1 MGASILLGI
10 LIIAFGAFSSGSFSI
25 PFDKVTKWKWEISW
39 LTFSVFAYLI
49 VPLIICVIVAPNFM
63 RIYQTIPSGNL
74 MFIFILGCVYG
85 LANLTFGLS
94 LRYLGVALG
103 FCISLG
109 LMMVIGTL
117 LPPLIDGQMSRM
129 FEGNGGVLLISGL
142 IVSCIGIGITAFAG
156 ILKSRKLETLKGE
169 KANAGF
175 DLRKGLFAALF
186 VGVTGSSMSLGFE
199 QGKMIADETVK
210 SGTPELFARCPVFV
224 LFFAGSLLST
234 LIWCI
239 YLGIKNNSLSDYY
252 KGESKTL
259 IANYAMC
266 AFASFLWFINYIFYG
281 MGTSKLGEFT
291 FVAWGILMSLTI
303 VCATIWG
310 FFRGEWKGIEFNI
323 KRLVWLGL
331 AVLMTASFMIGIS
344 GQK

>member
-1 MGASILLGI
+1 MSASVLFGI
-10 LIIAFGAFSSGSFSI
+10 LIIATGAFSSGSFSI
-25 PFDKVTKWKWEISW
+25 PFDKVTQWKWENSW

-49 VPLIICVIVAPNFM
+49 VPLIICLIVTPNFLA
-63 RIYQTIPSGNL
+63 IYQKIPSANL
-74 MFIFILGCVYG
+74 WLIFILGAVYG

-117 LPPLIDGQMSRM
+117 LPPIIDGRMSKM
-129 FEGNGGVLLISGL
+129 FEGNGCVLLVSGL
-142 IVSCIGIGITAFAG
+142 LFLFICIGLKAYAG
-156 ILKSRKLETLKGE
+156 VFKSRKLETLKGE
-169 KANAGF
+169 KANANF

-199 QGKMIADETVK
+199 QGRLIAEETMK
-210 SGTPELFARCPVFV
+210 AGTPELFAKSPVFV

-239 YLGIKNNSLSDYY
+239 YLGIKNNSLVEYY
-252 KGESKTL
+252 KGERKTL
-259 IANYAMC
+259 VTNYAMC
-266 AFASFLWFINYIFYG
+266 VLASFLWFINYIFYG
-281 MGTSKLGEFT
+281 MGTSKLGEFS

-303 VCATIWG
+303 VCATVWG
-310 FFRGEWKGIEFNI
+310 FFRGEWKGIDFKI
-323 KRLVWLGL
+323 RGLVWLGL
-331 AVLMTASFMIGIS
+331 AVLITASFLIGIS
-344 GQK
+344 G

>member
-1 MGASILLGI
+1 
-10 LIIAFGAFSSGSFSI
+10 
-25 PFDKVTKWKWEISW
+25 
-39 LTFSVFAYLI
+39 
-49 VPLIICVIVAPNFM
+49 
-63 RIYQTIPSGNL
+63 
-74 MFIFILGCVYG
+74 
-85 LANLTFGLS
+85 
-94 LRYLGVALG
+94 
-103 FCISLG
+103 
-109 LMMVIGTL
+109 
-117 LPPLIDGQMSRM
+117 
-129 FEGNGGVLLISGL
+129 
-142 IVSCIGIGITAFAG
+142 
-156 ILKSRKLETLKGE
+156 
-169 KANAGF
+169 
-175 DLRKGLFAALF
+175 
-186 VGVTGSSMSLGFE
+186 
-199 QGKMIADETVK
+199 MIADETVK
-210 SGTPELFARCPVFV
+210 AGTPELFARCPVFV

-303 VCATIWG
+303 VCATVWG
-310 FFRGEWKGIEFNI
+310 FFRGEWKGIGFNI

>member
-210 SGTPELFARCPVFV
+210 AGTPELFARCPVFV

>member
-1 MGASILLGI
+1 MTANILLGM
-10 LIIAFGAFSSGSFSI
+10 LIIATGAFSSGSFSI
-25 PFDKVTKWKWEISW
+25 PFDKVTKWKWENSW

-49 VPLIICVIVAPNFM
+49 VPLIICVIVAPDFIN
-63 RIYQTIPSGNL
+63 IYKKIPSNNL
-74 MFIFILGCVYG
+74 WLIFILGAVYG

-117 LPPLIDGQMSRM
+117 LPPMIDGRMSRM
-129 FEGNGGVLLISGL
+129 FEGNGGILLVSGL
-142 IVSCIGIGITAFAG
+142 IVSCIGIGITAYAG

-175 DLRKGLFAALF
+175 DLRKGLLAALF
-186 VGVTGSSMSLGFE
+186 VGLAGSSMSLGFE
-199 QGKMIADETVK
+199 QGSMMAAETVK
-210 SGTPELFARCPVFV
+210 AGTPELFAKCPVFV

-239 YLGIKNNSLSDYY
+239 YLGIKNNSLGDYY
-252 KGESKTL
+252 KGEPKTL

-281 MGTSKLGEFT
+281 MGTSKMGEFT

-310 FFRGEWKGIEFNI
+310 FFRGEWKGIEFKI
-323 KRLVWLGL
+323 KAFVWLGL
-331 AVLMTASFMIGIS
+331 AVLIAASFLIGIS
-344 GQK
+344 G

>member
-1 MGASILLGI
+1 MTANILLGI
-10 LIIAFGAFSSGSFSI
+10 LIIAAGAFSSGSFII
-25 PFDKVTKWKWEISW
+25 PFDKVTKWKWENSW
-39 LTFSVFAYLI
+39 LTFSFFAYLI
-49 VPLIICVIVAPNFM
+49 VPLIICLMVAPNFM
-63 RIYQTIPSGNL
+63 EIYKKIPSSNL
-74 MFIFILGCVYG
+74 LLIFILGAVYG

-117 LPPLIDGQMSRM
+117 LPPMIDGRMSKM

-142 IVSCIGIGITAFAG
+142 IVSCIGIGLTAYAG

-169 KANAGF
+169 KANADF
-175 DLRKGLFAALF
+175 NLRKGLFAALF
-186 VGVTGSSMSLGFE
+186 VGITGSSMSLGFE
-199 QGKMIADETVK
+199 QGKMIAVETVK
-210 SGTPELFARCPVFV
+210 SGTPELFAKCPVFV

-239 YLGIKNNSLSDYY
+239 YLGIKNNSLGDYY

-259 IANYAMC
+259 ITNYILC
-266 AFASFLWFINYIFYG
+266 AFASFLWFINYIFFG

-303 VCATIWG
+303 VCATVWG
-310 FFRGEWKGIEFNI
+310 FFRGEWKGIEFKI
-323 KRLVWLGL
+323 RGLVWLGL
-331 AVLMTASFMIGIS
+331 AVLITASFLIGMS
-344 GQK
+344 G

>member
-1 MGASILLGI
+1 MSASILLGI
-10 LIIAFGAFSSGSFSI
+10 LIIAIGAFSSGSFSI

-49 VPLIICVIVAPNFM
+49 VPLIICVVVAPNFIK
-63 RIYQTIPSGNL
+63 IYQTIPSGNL
-74 MFIFILGCVYG
+74 WLIFILGAVYG

-291 FVAWGILMSLTI
+291 IVAWGILMSLTI
-303 VCATIWG
+303 VCATVWG

-331 AVLMTASFMIGIS
+331 ALLMTASFMIGIS